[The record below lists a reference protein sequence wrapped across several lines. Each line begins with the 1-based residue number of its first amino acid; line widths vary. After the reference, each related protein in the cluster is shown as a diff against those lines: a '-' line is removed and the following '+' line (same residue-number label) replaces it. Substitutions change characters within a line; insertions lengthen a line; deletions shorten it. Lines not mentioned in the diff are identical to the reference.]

1 MKAILRVLCIGLSLS
16 CTVVH
21 AREDMIGT
29 WQGISNSAVLGAGL
43 HHHSP
48 ETDRKA
54 IRFRKVD
61 YTLTIDRQ
69 EGRNFSGRVT
79 SAHHSEIVL
88 GALAKDF
95 KTGVMVN
102 EHGTFNFSRADT
114 NALELCFT
122 QVQTSN
128 STIPQVA
135 SCFEM
140 TRR

>member
-1 MKAILRVLCIGLSLS
+1 MKTILGFLCIVLSLC

-29 WQGISNSAVLGAGL
+29 WHGTSNSAVLGAGL

-69 EGRNFSGRVT
+69 EGRNFSGTVA

-88 GALAKDF
+88 GALAKDH

-102 EHGTFNFSRADT
+102 EHGTFNFSLADT

-140 TRR
+140 KRR